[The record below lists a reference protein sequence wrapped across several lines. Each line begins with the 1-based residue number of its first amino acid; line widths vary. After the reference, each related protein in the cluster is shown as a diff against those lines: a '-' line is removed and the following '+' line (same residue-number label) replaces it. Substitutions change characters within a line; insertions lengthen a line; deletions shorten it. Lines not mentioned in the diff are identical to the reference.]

1 MILEKLQDIT
11 KELEKSIQSKSIVKL
26 PVSDNLVNDIRESLE
41 LINNNHSEKEEIIK
55 KLRYIYQLLT
65 DEFDIIE
72 EDCWDSLK
80 HSLANSQ
87 SLSDKYNIKVA
98 YENLKIVVEALRLL
112 VGDNSDIEK
121 IRNRAM
127 LLQEKMQQQQDAA
140 KQEELEKKAKE
151 EKEALEKTQQ
161 QQSAAKQEEL
171 QKKAKEEFGKY
182 IENGTIDTMSIKRDS
197 NVDLLYTII
206 KLKEDNKS
214 TDIKVSEFLNSEFC
228 KKNNI
233 AGFSLSN
240 GDQKEVVHGF
250 VDENGVRCYSLGTAA
265 QYGIKFN
272 WYVDGKEF
280 SITLGANSDD
290 SIRIIS
296 DRPTDADL
304 EKNKDVKIKVGN
316 AYLSL
321 ADAVKTCRQQ
331 EDPSST
337 VKQASANEHCW
348 PLARTSA

>member
-41 LINNNHSEKEEIIK
+41 LINNDHSEKEEIIK
-55 KLRYIYQLLT
+55 KLRYIYKLLT

-151 EKEALEKTQQ
+151 EF
-161 QQSAAKQEEL
+161 S
-171 QKKAKEEFGKY
+171 KY
-182 IENGTIDTMSIKRDS
+182 VNGTIDGISMKNIKI
-197 NVDLLYTII
+197 LILFMQ
-206 KLKEDNKS
+206 KS
-214 TDIKVSEFLNSEFC
+214 
-228 KKNNI
+228 
-233 AGFSLSN
+233 
-240 GDQKEVVHGF
+240 
-250 VDENGVRCYSLGTAA
+250 R
-265 QYGIKFN
+265 
-272 WYVDGKEF
+272 
-280 SITLGANSDD
+280 
-290 SIRIIS
+290 
-296 DRPTDADL
+296 
-304 EKNKDVKIKVGN
+304 
-316 AYLSL
+316 
-321 ADAVKTCRQQ
+321 
-331 EDPSST
+331 
-337 VKQASANEHCW
+337 
-348 PLARTSA
+348 